1 MIFAQLGKDQ
11 VNLALLSPFTKITYM
26 ISSLSNIHASLTL
39 RSFLTKFDRSRRL
52 SSVQGAADET
62 IPSAEKAQRDGKVQS
77 VNLSSYFD
85 VAQYKPL
92 KLCSELVLNATNS

>member
-1 MIFAQLGKDQ
+1 VIFAQLGKDQ
-11 VNLALLSPFTKITYM
+11 VNLALLSPFAKITYV

-62 IPSAEKAQRDGKVQS
+62 IPSAEKRNGMVKYKVS
-77 VNLSSYFD
+77 TLRVTSTLLSTSR
-85 VAQYKPL
+85 
-92 KLCSELVLNATNS
+92 